1 MFLMTNLKNIE
12 VKKDVDLKNFCTFKI
27 GGKAKFLYIVKN
39 NTQLID
45 VCKYLKLHNIKYKI
59 IGLGA
64 NLLFDDNGFNGAII
78 VNKSNKILFKN
89 NSALVDGGVNITGLI
104 MKCCL
109 RSLSGFEALSGIPS
123 TIGGG
128 ITNNVGAF
136 NCSIADFVEYVECY
150 SKKNLNKKLIL
161 TNADC
166 QFNYRNSIFKS
177 NDYIITK
184 AKLNF
189 KTDNPTL
196 IKQRIMQFVE
206 KKKSTQPLNYPSAG
220 SIFKRGN
227 IIPAKVID
235 ELGLKGTRIGGA
247 EISTKHAGFIVNT
260 NSATSN
266 DVKDLITLIKEKVY
280 KATNEKL
287 ELEIELVE

>member
-1 MFLMTNLKNIE
+1 MIDLKNIE
-12 VKKDVDLKNFCTFKI
+12 LIKNADLKNFCTFKI

-39 NTQLID
+39 NNQLIN
-45 VCKYLKLHNIKYKI
+45 VCKYLTNHNIKYKI

-64 NLLFDDNGFNGAII
+64 NLLFDDNGYNGAII
-78 VNKSNKILFKN
+78 VNKSNKIIFKN
-89 NSALVDGGVNITGLI
+89 NSVFVDAGVNITGLI

-109 RSLSGFEALSGIPS
+109 RSISGLEALSGIPS
-123 TIGGG
+123 TLGGALV
-128 ITNNVGAF
+128 NNLGAF
-136 NCSIADFVEYVECY
+136 DCCIADFIEYVECY
-150 SKKNLNKKLIL
+150 SKRNLNKKLIL
-161 TNADC
+161 KNEDC

-184 AKLNF
+184 VKLNL
-189 KTDNPTL
+189 KTDTPTL
-196 IKQRIMQFVE
+196 IQQRIKHYIE

-260 NSATSN
+260 NSATST
-266 DVKDLITLIKEKVY
+266 DVKKLINLIKTNVY
-280 KATNEKL
+280 NSIGENL
-287 ELEIELVE
+287 ETEIEFVD

>member
-1 MFLMTNLKNIE
+1 MTNLKNIE

-45 VCKYLKLHNIKYKI
+45 VCKYLKLHNIKYKT

-78 VNKSNKILFKN
+78 VNKSNKIIFKN
-89 NSALVDGGVNITGLI
+89 NSVFVDAGVIITGLI

-109 RSLSGFEALSGIPS
+109 RSLSGLEPLSGIPS

-150 SKKNLNKKLIL
+150 SKNNLNKKLIL

-184 AKLNF
+184 AKLNL

-196 IKQRIMQFVE
+196 IKQRIMQYIE

-266 DVKDLITLIKEKVY
+266 DVKDLIALIKTKVSN
-280 KATNEKL
+280 TTGENL
-287 ELEIELVE
+287 ETEIEFVE